1 MKSCWFVVIRAP
13 TAWWVDCEGKA
24 YGPFETREEAAE
36 SAVHLARAFGDPERR
51 SDVYVPD
58 DSQKLRLVWS
68 GPPRPHPPDNTP
80 D

>member
-1 MKSCWFVVIRAP
+1 MQTCWFVVIRTP

-24 YGPFETREEAAE
+24 YGPFDTRDAAAEEA
-36 SAVHLARAFGDPERR
+36 VRLAQAFGDPGRR

-68 GPPRPHPPDNTP
+68 EPPKNITDAERP
-80 D
+80 